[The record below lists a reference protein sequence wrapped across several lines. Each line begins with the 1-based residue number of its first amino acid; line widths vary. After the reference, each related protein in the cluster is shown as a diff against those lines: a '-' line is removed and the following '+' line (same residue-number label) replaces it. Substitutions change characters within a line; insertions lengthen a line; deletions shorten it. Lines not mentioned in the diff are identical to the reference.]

1 LNYAR
6 TSSQRFLLP
15 ANQPALPVG
24 SPPFPFPLSGDIL
37 KAKRHH
43 WRNYALIYR
52 QYSQKDQ
59 VIDLTETVE
68 DLLRKET
75 KADGLCSLFVAHTTC
90 ALTTAD
96 LDPGTDLDL
105 LDALRQFLPR
115 LSYRHP
121 HNPAHTPDHIL
132 SSLLALA
139 GHSLRAPSAPAGTWQ
154 RVILVEL
161 DGPRQ
166 RQLHLSTF

>member
-1 LNYAR
+1 MH
-6 TSSQRFLLP
+6 TFTVTTQ
-15 ANQPALPVG
+15 
-24 SPPFPFPLSGDIL
+24 
-37 KAKRHH
+37 K
-43 WRNYALIYR
+43 
-52 QYSQKDQ
+52 KDQ
-59 VIDLTETVE
+59 IIDITDTIERYLPQGQ
-68 DLLRKET
+68 

-105 LDALRQFLPR
+105 LDALRHMLPK

-132 SSLLALA
+132 ATLLGPSLVIPYAQQ
-139 GHSLRAPSAPAGTWQ
+139 SLVLGTWQ

-166 RQLHLSTF
+166 RTMHLSLF